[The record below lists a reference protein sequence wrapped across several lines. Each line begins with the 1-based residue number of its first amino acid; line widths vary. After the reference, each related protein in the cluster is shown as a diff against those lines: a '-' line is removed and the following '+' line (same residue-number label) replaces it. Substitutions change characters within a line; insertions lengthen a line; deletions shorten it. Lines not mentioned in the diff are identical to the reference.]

1 MGDPSQADIYASAPD
16 SDPDSLYEP
25 AAIGHLV
32 IGNRGRLLDA
42 RRTPVAITGV
52 DAASGLF
59 EVEILAFEDAGAH
72 WRVPFEEVSRF
83 QVARGCDRA
92 EARAIGEYEAV
103 VARLDREMWV
113 DCDPH
118 ERARSSRRIG
128 SERRVMERALD
139 AAAVPPSLD
148 AGGCIDRRTGDE
160 TVASAVHAILSE
172 RGLAD
177 MDDAFARRYVS
188 NPWSGE
194 LVKGHA
200 IVLAELGLCPY
211 RGKIVR
217 DDGLFEG
224 AWSKERR
231 AEHLIVRSALTQA
244 LWGRTQSASV
254 TLYRA
259 AATDG
264 PTLPPPPT
272 SFVSAT
278 FSRPV
283 AEAHFAGGPTSRFAI
298 MYRQSVPLHRL
309 FMTFWETSAMSAQY
323 QEAEAVLIGDPESA
337 GL

>member
-1 MGDPSQADIYASAPD
+1 VGGPSQADIYASSPD
-16 SDPDSLYEP
+16 PEPDSLYEP
-25 AAIGHLV
+25 GAIGHLV
-32 IGNRGRLLDA
+32 VGNRGRLLDA

-59 EVEILAFEDAGAH
+59 EVEILAFEDAGAQ

-83 QVARGCDRA
+83 QVARGSDRA
-92 EARAIGEYEAV
+92 DARAIGEYEAV
-103 VARLDREMWV
+103 IARLDREMRV

-118 ERARSSRRIG
+118 ERARSSERIG
-128 SERRVMERALD
+128 SERRAMQRALG
-139 AAAVPPSLD
+139 AGALPVSLD

-160 TVASAVHAILSE
+160 TVAAAVRAILSE

-217 DDGLFEG
+217 GDGLFEG
-224 AWSKERR
+224 DWSKERR

-244 LWGRTQSASV
+244 LWERTQSASV

-283 AEAHFAGGPTSRFAI
+283 AQAHFAGGPTSRFAI